1 MEVASWWSEKVEKE
15 INYATWEDFMKFL
28 HACFMYSSRIV
39 PCRKAIVNME
49 VIKQSPKVMYRISD
63 VGKSIPPLSK
73 PATAV
78 TTHC

>member
-39 PCRKAIVNME
+39 PCRKAIVDME
-49 VIKQSPKVMYRISD
+49 VIKQSPKVMHRISD

-73 PATAV
+73 TATAV